1 MTTGRPRDYNTS
13 MLSLA
18 PGPPIIVRLAEEP
31 VRGFG
36 LGDVLMGA
44 LGVTGV
50 MLLGALVLGLLL
62 GGAII
67 GLHKLRRRWHPEDDE
82 PRTQQ
87 LGLTGPGDK

>member
-1 MTTGRPRDYNTS
+1 

-18 PGPPIIVRLAEEP
+18 PGPPIIVRLADEP

-36 LGDVLMGA
+36 LGDVLLGA

-50 MLLGALVLGLLL
+50 MIVGALLLGLVLGV
-62 GGAII
+62 GII
-67 GLHKLRRRWHPEDDE
+67 GFQKLRRRWHPEDDE

-87 LGLTGPGDK
+87 LGLTGPSDR